1 MLELVI
7 SFIIIELNFLFL
19 IRNPPGLMTSKFLHF
34 CIELHIY
41 MVANIG
47 FLNKV
52 WYRWYS

>member
-52 WYRWYS
+52 WYR